1 MISNDEIIVKWSGL
15 IKRLSFIL
23 ENEGSTVID
32 DNIPDWMS
40 NWQEEINQELIV
52 LENDYPHLIH
62 LIENIN

>member
-62 LIENIN
+62 LIENIY